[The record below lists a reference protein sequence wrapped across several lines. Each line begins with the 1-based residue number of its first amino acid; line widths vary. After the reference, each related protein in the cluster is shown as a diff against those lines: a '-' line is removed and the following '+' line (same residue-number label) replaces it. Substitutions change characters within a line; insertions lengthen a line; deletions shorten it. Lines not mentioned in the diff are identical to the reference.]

1 MGRGTLR
8 SVPRLALGAAAL
20 ALVCGWSPSIAAAA
34 PVDAD
39 AVVLDQIGPDWTV
52 TDEQPGSLGSFT
64 RTWDGPFGELTI
76 MGFPVSDPPGV
87 EAMFG
92 GLNGAAVGFDVVPEP
107 RLELAAWLVPPGG
120 APGDSGFTAVTFA
133 SARHLF
139 TIMLVA
145 TGADLDGPAVVLDLA
160 RRQIDAAGGPP
171 LTDAAAPPRQV
182 DDGELLPFLPDEPPP
197 GYGLP
202 AAGMTVW
209 GTDQLE
215 LTAEVDPEVGDFLN
229 NRTKN
234 VARVWGREGLTLGV
248 GINEYPYE
256 IFAAAALGEYAIEG
270 AFPIGPDRRTLLRD
284 ARTFRQPETG
294 AVGVVFRRAERTVIV
309 LAEPTPPEREATA
322 IELALDTAAEIA
334 ARLPAGDSEP
344 YRFPEPPT
352 RIAGLGLTAL
362 VVIGAVAGSRGVAS
376 LRARRVRR
384 RWEALDP
391 PVPLPPPASP
401 PTVVVELDDD
411 AAELRRRGRLV
422 AGVQML
428 TVIVGVVA
436 LAGDFGT
443 VGMVV
448 AAASLVSGL
457 VFSRWWVHR
466 EIGLLGPTAPSRAF
480 IRPRPLGAL
489 VALVTFAV
497 LGVGV
502 SFFLKGVR
510 YLIFDPTLAHLR
522 WSDRLG
528 LSPRAVAVAFTLG
541 GLAVTFVGAGLYRLA
556 RALSRAGAQA
566 VLAEDPR
573 PPALYLRSFADD
585 SLPLPAIASARRP
598 LFELFS
604 MRGADPFEESV
615 AWELNSYA
623 PVVAV
628 GRPGGTLRSLGAARE
643 HLEQASWQD
652 EIAERMAESRVL
664 VLAPGETE
672 GLAWELGAIVRGG
685 HLAKTVFVF
694 PPLSPVDLARRWH
707 HTVGLLGDAGA
718 AVGALIVPVGRVHTV
733 RVAADGALLVTAA
746 STRDEATYRTAV
758 DRAIESLPVGPVEQ
772 AASAPHAAVVE
783 VAR

>member
-1 MGRGTLR
+1 
-8 SVPRLALGAAAL
+8 LALGVAVILL
-20 ALVCGWSPSIAAAA
+20 ACGGPPSIAAAA

-39 AVVLDQIGPDWTV
+39 AVVLDEIGPDWSV

-64 RTWDGPFGELTI
+64 RTWGGPFGQLTI
-76 MGFPVSDPPGV
+76 TGFPVSDPPGV
-87 EAMFG
+87 ATMFG
-92 GLNGAAVGFDVVPEP
+92 GVSGMAAGFDVVPEP
-107 RLELAAWLVPPGG
+107 SLELGAWLVPPGG
-120 APGDSGFTAVTFA
+120 APGDSGFTAMTFA
-133 SARHLF
+133 SATHLF

-160 RRQIDAAGGPP
+160 RRQIDAAGGAPV
-171 LTDAAAPPRQV
+171 TDAAAPPRQV
-182 DDGELLPFLPDEPPP
+182 DDAELLPFLPDEPPP
-197 GYGLP
+197 GYGLDTTS
-202 AAGMTVW
+202 MTTW
-209 GTDQLE
+209 GADQLT
-215 LTAEVDPEVGDFLN
+215 LAEGVDPEVAAFLH

-234 VARVWGREGLTLGV
+234 VARVWARESLELGI

-256 IFAAAALGEYAIEG
+256 IFAAAALGEYDLG
-270 AFPIGPDRRTLLRD
+270 GSFPIDADRRALLRD

-294 AVGVVFRRAERTVIV
+294 AVGVVFRRADRVVLV
-309 LAEPTPPEREATA
+309 LADPTPPESEATA
-322 IELALDTAAEIA
+322 IALALDAAAEIA
-334 ARLPAGDSEP
+334 VRLPEGDTEP

-362 VVIGAVAGSRGVAS
+362 VVVAAVAGSRGVAS

-384 RWEALDP
+384 RWDALDP
-391 PVPLPPPASP
+391 PVPLPPPSSP

-448 AAASLVSGL
+448 AAASLVTGL
-457 VFSRWWVHR
+457 VFSRWWIHR

-480 IRPRPLGAL
+480 VRPRPLGAL

-566 VLAEDPR
+566 VLADDPR

-585 SLPLPAIASARRP
+585 SLPLPTIASARRP

-652 EIAERMAESRVL
+652 EIAERMTDSRVL

-707 HTVGLLGDAGA
+707 HTVGLLHDAGA
-718 AVGALIVPVGRVHTV
+718 AVGALTVPAGRVHTV

-746 STRDEATYRTAV
+746 STRDEATYRVAV
-758 DRAIESLPVGPVEQ
+758 DRAIETLPGGPAEPARV
-772 AASAPHAAVVE
+772 SAPHAAVVE